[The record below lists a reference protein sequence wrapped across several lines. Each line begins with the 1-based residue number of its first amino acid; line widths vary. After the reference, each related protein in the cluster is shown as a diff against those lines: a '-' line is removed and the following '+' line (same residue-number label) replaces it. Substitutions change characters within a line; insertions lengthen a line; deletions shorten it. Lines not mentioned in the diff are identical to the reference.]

1 MNTPWGISQYVE
13 RFGKGFISVSTAG
26 HGGFMLT
33 EKFVHD
39 NKLSDAALKRGMRCD
54 GYYCYEED
62 CKWAIPAFELPQYWN
77 AIYKGLTV
85 ENPAEDLLRTISCWD
100 ADYLE
105 ERGIE
110 PGPDAYGL
118 YLERKRED
126 QMRQEHHHDLIV
138 AAYGDWHTKIPDV
151 IEVCTAN
158 DKHYHV
164 TKDSY
169 HKLNETRIRLL
180 SECEVLK
187 EL

>member
-1 MNTPWGISQYVE
+1 MYTPWGASQYVA
-13 RFGKGFISVSTAG
+13 RYAVGFVSVGTSG
-26 HGGFMLT
+26 HGGIMVT
-33 EKFVHD
+33 KKFADDH
-39 NKLSDAALKRGMRCD
+39 LSEEAKKRGIENSN
-54 GYYCYEED
+54 YYCYEED
-62 CKWAIPAFELPQYWN
+62 CDWAIPVFELPQYWGKVFEGMP
-77 AIYKGLTV
+77 IS
-85 ENPAEDLLRTISCWD
+85 NPREHLLKTLSYWN

-110 PGPDAYGL
+110 PEPEAYAR

-138 AAYGDWHTKIPDV
+138 AAYGEWHTKIPNV

-169 HKLNETRIRLL
+169 HKLYETRIRLL